1 MVRRT
6 EKKKKICPC
15 EAYMV
20 AGIKKQQT
28 DKRISKASSKMV
40 TGLVGKSKMQKG
52 DSNEAVPGIRKGL
65 NGRVKF
71 KQRAEGIEGRA
82 MWLRGA
88 GGGPWPRKW

>member
-1 MVRRT
+1 
-6 EKKKKICPC
+6 
-15 EAYMV
+15 MV

-28 DKRISKASSKMV
+28 DKHISKASSKMV